1 MVLLLKKEDPSAD
14 SFDSEESTLS
24 IRIRNVKARFKC
36 WIVMIQYSVIAELVL
51 NPIPK

>member
-1 MVLLLKKEDPSAD
+1 MLLKKDPSAY

-36 WIVMIQYSVIAELVL
+36 WIVMIQHSVIAVVVL